1 MSGVNWSAVV
11 WLDVNKPDT
20 LPKSVENS
28 AFEAFC
34 IMKSGHFV
42 RKIMTYLKL
51 FSVMSWVRYWLNGE
65 HLYYTELRAARAR
78 CQTGRWVVPGV
89 ETG

>member
-1 MSGVNWSAVV
+1 MIKFSQLSQCDRIQLCLRFYLDGSMSGVNWSAVV

-51 FSVMSWVRYWLNGE
+51 FSVMSWVRY
-65 HLYYTELRAARAR
+65 
-78 CQTGRWVVPGV
+78 
-89 ETG
+89 